1 MDKRKIFVAVIALL
15 MLVVI
20 VLYGQGLLSK
30 ADYNARLEGHI
41 FDVSPKVS
49 GLIVKV
55 NAQEDA
61 FVTEDFPLIEID
73 AKQYLAELELAAAQF
88 KALEQGIPST
98 QNNPQAGLLEWE
110 QKVAASSKAE
120 KEAMAELEHLSTQQ
134 AKAQLARRKAELT
147 ANPDQIEK
155 TRSDEKTLNQAL
167 EEARTQQEQLAN
179 ARSKAEQDLI
189 AVKEQAWEYSTPQG
203 MAEVRDNQLA
213 AQKIILEKAKQ
224 SLESAIVHAPVDG
237 YILTVMSSEGQQAQ
251 AGVPVL
257 RVVPLETKH
266 LWLTV
271 YFDEKEVAKL
281 QLGQE
286 CSIKFTAL
294 PELDLKGHILSIRAA
309 TTALPLQED
318 DFFANFKDNKN
329 MIPVKVSIDNYDPDV
344 MPQVRLG
351 MTALVKPL

>member
-20 VLYGQGLLSK
+20 VLYGQGLLTQS
-30 ADYNARLEGHI
+30 DYNARLEGHI

-49 GLIVKV
+49 GLVIKV

-73 AKQYLAELELAAAQF
+73 SKQYLAELELASAQF
-88 KALEQGIPST
+88 KALEQGIPNT
-98 QNNPQAGLLEWE
+98 QSNPLAGLLEWE
-110 QKVAASSKAE
+110 QRVAASTKAE
-120 KEAMAELEHLSTQQ
+120 KEARAELEHLSTQH
-134 AKAQLARRKAELT
+134 AKAQLARRKAELGG
-147 ANPDQIEK
+147 NPDQIEK
-155 TRSDEKTLNQAL
+155 ARHDEANLNQAL
-167 EEARTQQEQLAN
+167 EDVRTQQEQLTN
-179 ARSKAEQDLI
+179 ARSKSEQDLA
-189 AVKEQAWEYSTPQG
+189 AVKEQAWEYSTPEG
-203 MAEVRDNQLA
+203 MAEVRDSQLA
-213 AQKIILEKAKQ
+213 AQKIILQKAKENLA
-224 SLESAIVHAPVDG
+224 STKVHAPVDG
-237 YILTVMSSEGQQAQ
+237 YILKIISSEGQNAQ
-251 AGVPVL
+251 AGEPVL
-257 RVVPLETKH
+257 QVVPLETKY

-294 PELDLKGHILSIRAA
+294 PELDLKGHILSMRAA
-309 TTALPLQED
+309 TMALPLQDD
-318 DFFANFKDNKN
+318 DFSANFKNSKN
-329 MIPVKVSIDNYDPDV
+329 MIPVKVSIDNYDADT